1 MLAVPEP
8 ASEDTISVMSYIL
21 WAVVI
26 LACFWL
32 GARLSLQTREK
43 KKSELRLNFDAAK
56 TREEKKR
63 R

>member
-1 MLAVPEP
+1 M
-8 ASEDTISVMSYIL
+8 ISYIV
-21 WAVVI
+21 WGAII

-32 GARLSLQTREK
+32 GARLTLQTREK